1 MTKKFLNLK
10 EAAEVV
16 GVNPQTMKKII
27 ASEGFKYTRLG
38 RKILINEDEM
48 IDFFKTHKIIRY

>member
-1 MTKKFLNLK
+1 MKKKFLSLK
-10 EAAEVV
+10 EAAEVA

-27 ASEGFKYTRLG
+27 TSNGFHYTRLG

-48 IDFFKTHKIIRY
+48 IEFFKTHKIVRY